1 MQDHLWRVRLK
12 SLCWIVVGVVGI
24 FLSGCAVKVASAP
37 VGGSRADGTVTLAY
51 EYGMFQTP
59 EVNWAEMQKQ
69 AQDRCLRWGYL
80 TADRFGG
87 ELRNCVQQGSSGCLR
102 WRVSIEYQC
111 QTLKPPS

>member
-1 MQDHLWRVRLK
+1 MSRTMLALAA
-12 SLCWIVVGVVGI
+12 LAVV

-51 EYGMFQTP
+51 EYGLFQTP
-59 EVNWAEMQKQ
+59 EVNWEEMLKQ
-69 AQDRCLRWGYL
+69 AQDRCARWGYL
-80 TADRFGG
+80 NAERFGG
-87 ELRNCVQQGSSGCLR
+87 ELRDCIQQGSSGCLR